1 MGKCISKNPTSLTI
15 ALSEKDLA
23 TASHI
28 LSKFNESSE
37 YIALKDKHRNQLCE
51 YFAVNDACA
60 PSNGSG
66 EVVVVHRA
74 DVGPKAKGHL
84 LQAHRCEH
92 IALDADGQ
100 QVWHLSS
107 QQENNHENTCLHS
120 PDHGT
125 AVYRLPNKS
134 NDAFENNVADDNDD
148 DNNAAQRNDDCNDYG
163 DVIESVVDDDSSY
176 TTIAIVGSGDSCH
189 HSDSLTNKY
198 FATMSIIDNNGDSNN
213 NNITNLANNN
223 HHHRQ
228 STNNNNYFVDVP
240 QNLTELLLYHHH
252 HRPHRGAQDDDTTQ
266 QAVLAMANRN
276 QHREEQEQECPAKR
290 INSSKKKLKKSK
302 EYNYVEDAENS
313 TEQSA
318 KGQTESKR
326 HSKKH
331 NAGEIQTKGTA
342 MSFGFRKN
350 LNTTPKKLKKL
361 LKGENG
367 KKKQDKCNNVCTN
380 DTEADISA
388 EQIDSAGY
396 DTADNGT
403 KFAQTNAG
411 NDGKS
416 TTGMTTTNPT
426 MTKDDNG
433 NADLLNNV
441 HFDKMG
447 AVAANNLN
455 SGNTSTVTNNTTGL
469 LTGVGGG
476 GGGGNGN
483 VLLPGAG
490 SRFGYRGPI
499 RPSSTDIT
507 SRCKNE
513 TNDNVEKNNNATA
526 GNNIKGQLV
535 SNLKRRSKSAHAGRT
550 PSTSNE
556 SDTEASAAPR
566 ATQPKTIT
574 FNLKQN
580 STIEYDR
587 RQFFEQPSM
596 SGISGRHGYGGMA
609 NSNVITTGMHNNV
622 ILRPTARLPLAST
635 TTAPATTTATAYTKY
650 TLQTVSLPKPE
661 FAVPISIN
669 VSTPTTPAST
679 SYNSSSSTSSRPRD
693 NSWNRP
699 QHPLTVAQSTAPRL
713 DSKAAKHMTNSTRRT
728 FSGSREISADSGIAS
743 LDMALDSSGSSRM
756 SSGAHKSSP
765 KRSRS
770 RPRNLQMVMNG
781 RHRFEVRDLDD
792 SLSSGD
798 SSIVEPLALPKL
810 PTENQTV
817 PLPLSGLIRSNT
829 VLSRESYE
837 SRNAENKQ
845 KQTVKLDTDLGN
857 ISQSTSRQASEEDSE
872 FVDEEKLHLDRS
884 ATEKGAKERQ
894 FKDINTCSSKTSSPG
909 SSIISSWCNAGES
922 LAANDFSTLSLD
934 SSEDS
939 NKQDNKLLEEK
950 KESAR
955 NLSFEIN
962 DDDLVTLNTDVQIST
977 LSSLTEPVTLNDE
990 IDALPKESTKL
1001 DVLSDNVMDDMVER
1015 PKTLCNSLNETKF
1028 AEMALE
1034 GSTFLL
1040 DDETS
1045 PTDSL
1050 VSSSESEGAACKQKK
1065 HKINEELQEKDIDE
1079 ISPELDLASPLSPG
1093 TPTHCSRSLSLSDCG
1108 NLIDDEIADQPALL
1122 FNQESQDG
1130 GAESGA
1136 SRRDRTDTPTLMESL
1151 SSLRNSIHSQT
1162 NRSRSA
1168 LYQAM
1173 ELSLRT
1179 PLSVR
1184 KAVMERAESLDT
1196 LSPCESIC
1204 SDDLMMDFDMAS
1216 SMDSI
1221 DRSVSIKSR
1230 SGSDLNK
1237 IDDSELFSELDRK
1250 GSDVM
1255 KELNNLLRN
1264 NSKKNK
1270 DRDITAH
1277 LPARA
1282 TRLLNRSR
1290 MQQHCTLNNDN
1301 DSDSTRSP
1309 LSSRRHH
1316 NTATSSRNSTVS
1328 SVANNY
1334 NNQGNNSSGNNT
1346 ASSSLQRR
1354 HQKQKQHQ
1362 HHHPAS
1368 SSSSAAYHQHQRDTH
1383 SSSDDLMLYDKSFRN
1398 AMIQDVLQFKKQ
1410 LLRLRKILQ
1419 ENENCL
1425 TRTETLNPF
1434 ENDNGQLFTSCGLD
1448 SKLLD
1453 DIDLAS
1459 LTSSTTDDPVQ
1470 ELSDLR
1476 RQGQVD
1482 DRDRTIRLQKNLI
1495 EQLEAEKHKTAPTS
1509 VEAPKECVTTATQT
1523 ERTRPL
1529 SIGMEGLSRSKPEYT
1544 SYTTYFPALNGTT
1557 VIQQQHH
1564 NSGQQNPGNMTQ
1576 NNNNNNQTRRHTVI
1590 STTLSNY
1597 NQQMF
1602 SQPTIMNSNKVPER
1616 RASIAWDK
1624 PIAPSYKP
1632 VKITLIGDPL
1642 KQWSSSGCVNKSQ
1655 PKCEEEEE
1663 ENVKNCNSSNGQQKQ
1678 REYHEK
1684 QYEQISKNTLI
1695 NGKCKSEDCR
1705 PVNTHSSKP
1714 LQDIVKANELFSQT
1728 TSVPPT
1734 QHQPKYQQHPYHQHQ
1749 NHAQQHHHHHSHSHH
1764 HNNHKPTVTIV

>member
-1 MGKCISKNPTSLTI
+1 MGKCISKNSTSLTI
-15 ALSEKDLA
+15 ALSDKDLA
-23 TASHI
+23 RASHI
-28 LSKFNESSE
+28 LSKFTESSE
-37 YIALKDKHRNQLCE
+37 YIALKDEHRNQLCE
-51 YFAVNDACA
+51 CFAVNDTCIQPQLGLGEKVSTISAA
-60 PSNGSG
+60 SIGSEKAEKPTQKYYCHQQSHFYGGGGAQHLG
-66 EVVVVHRA
+66 EQEF
-74 DVGPKAKGHL
+74 GHP
-84 LQAHRCEH
+84 
-92 IALDADGQ
+92 Q
-100 QVWHLSS
+100 QDTS
-107 QQENNHENTCLHS
+107 QDNTCLHS
-120 PDHGT
+120 VDYEMPTDS
-125 AVYRLPNKS
+125 RLLPPKSTSYNGPNRG
-134 NDAFENNVADDNDD
+134 NDAFQSYDDYVAVVHALSVAPRTDNKYSYSKF
-148 DNNAAQRNDDCNDYG
+148 N
-163 DVIESVVDDDSSY
+163 EPFVDDDRCEEVVDCSNFCDGKRRS
-176 TTIAIVGSGDSCH
+176 
-189 HSDSLTNKY
+189 NKY
-198 FATMSIIDNNGDSNN
+198 YAKDG
-213 NNITNLANNN
+213 TNYDQSVLANNN
-223 HHHRQ
+223 
-228 STNNNNYFVDVP
+228 NNNEATQKNNYCTGVP
-240 QNLTELLLYHHH
+240 QYLAQLLVQHQIKDLEAKAHETTEIIVECHLECDTKRANNKTMQRSQALIVANNN
-252 HRPHRGAQDDDTTQ
+252 AQ
-266 QAVLAMANRN
+266 
-276 QHREEQEQECPAKR
+276 
-290 INSSKKKLKKSK
+290 
-302 EYNYVEDAENS
+302 
-313 TEQSA
+313 
-318 KGQTESKR
+318 KGQTESKK

-350 LNTTPKKLKKL
+350 LNTTPKKLKKF
-361 LKGENG
+361 LKGENA
-367 KKKQDKCNNVCTN
+367 KKKQDKCNNIYAEG
-380 DTEADISA
+380 TEADTSDGKVGVA
-388 EQIDSAGY
+388 GTLSDVGLGGYKIDSVI
-396 DTADNGT
+396 DTSN
-403 KFAQTNAG
+403 
-411 NDGKS
+411 
-416 TTGMTTTNPT
+416 TTGTSAQFQ
-426 MTKDDNG
+426 KDDNG
-433 NADLLNNV
+433 NADLLNNI

-447 AVAANNLN
+447 AAAANALHLN
-455 SGNTSTVTNNTTGL
+455 TTTSTATS
-469 LTGVGGG
+469 GGA
-476 GGGGNGN
+476 N
-483 VLLPGAG
+483 VRLPGAG
-490 SRFGYRGPI
+490 SRFGYRGTI

-507 SRCKNE
+507 SRCQKE
-513 TNDNVEKNNNATA
+513 TNENNENNNCPPAASNT
-526 GNNIKGQLV
+526 KGVLI

-550 PSTSNE
+550 NSTSNE
-556 SDTEASAAPR
+556 SESDLSVAPR
-566 ATQPKTIT
+566 TTQPKTLT

-587 RQFFEQPSM
+587 RQFFEQQAPSAVT
-596 SGISGRHGYGGMA
+596 GGRGGSCGGMA
-609 NSNVITTGMHNNV
+609 CGNVISTGMHHNV
-622 ILRPTARLPLAST
+622 ILRPTARLPATAS
-635 TTAPATTTATAYTKY
+635 TATAYTKY

-669 VSTPTTPAST
+669 VTTPTTPASI
-679 SYNSSSSTSSRPRD
+679 SYNSSSSAASSSSRTRD
-693 NSWNRP
+693 NSWSR
-699 QHPLTVAQSTAPRL
+699 QHPLTVAQSTVHRMDP
-713 DSKAAKHMTNSTRRT
+713 KAAKHMTNSTRRT

-743 LDMALDSSGSSRM
+743 LDMALDSSGSSRV
-756 SSGAHKSSP
+756 SSATRKSSP

-810 PTENQTV
+810 PTESQTV

-837 SRNAENKQ
+837 SRNRENKQ
-845 KQTVKLDTDLGN
+845 KQIVTLTLESN
-857 ISQSTSRQASEEDSE
+857 NASQSTSRQASEEDSE
-872 FVDEEKLHLDRS
+872 SVDEEKLHLDRS
-884 ATEKGAKERQ
+884 ATEKIQKERQ

-909 SSIISSWCNAGES
+909 SSVLSSWCNAGES

-939 NKQDNKLLEEK
+939 NKQDNKLLEDQ
-950 KESAR
+950 KETER
-955 NLSFEIN
+955 KLSFEIN
-962 DDDLVTLNTDVQIST
+962 DDDLVTLNSDVQMST

-990 IDALPKESTKL
+990 IDNLPKESTNLAIL
-1001 DVLSDNVMDDMVER
+1001 DDTNNMVER
-1015 PKTLCNSLNETKF
+1015 PKSICNSLNESKF

-1179 PLSVR
+1179 PLSLR

-1237 IDDSELFSELDRK
+1237 IDDGELFSEFNRK
-1250 GSDVM
+1250 GNDVM
-1255 KELNNLLRN
+1255 QELNSLLRSH
-1264 NSKKNK
+1264 SKKNK

-1301 DSDSTRSP
+1301 DSDSARSP
-1309 LSSRRHH
+1309 LSARRRN
-1316 NTATSSRNSTVS
+1316 NTASSRNSTAS
-1328 SVANNY
+1328 SVTGHNNR
-1334 NNQGNNSSGNNT
+1334 GSGNNT
-1346 ASSSLQRR
+1346 ANSSLQRKYQQHNLHLN
-1354 HQKQKQHQ
+1354 HQ
-1362 HHHPAS
+1362 PTS
-1368 SSSSAAYHQHQRDTH
+1368 SSSYHQHQRDTH

-1419 ENENCL
+1419 E
-1425 TRTETLNPF
+1425 TETLNPF

-1448 SKLLD
+1448 SKLFD

-1482 DRDRTIRLQKNLI
+1482 DRDRTIRLQKNRI
-1495 EQLEAEKHKTAPTS
+1495 EQLEAEKHKLTPQQKFGEPAA
-1509 VEAPKECVTTATQT
+1509 EAHRECVTTATQT

-1529 SIGMEGLSRSKPEYT
+1529 SIGTEGLSRSKPEYT
-1544 SYTTYFPALNGTT
+1544 SFTTYFPAICGGDSTT
-1557 VIQQQHH
+1557 VIQQQN
-1564 NSGQQNPGNMTQ
+1564 NSGQQNQGSGA
-1576 NNNNNNQTRRHTVI
+1576 NNQTRRHTII
-1590 STTLSNY
+1590 STTLTNY
-1597 NQQMF
+1597 NHQMSSQPHPQQQQHQQ
-1602 SQPTIMNSNKVPER
+1602 QPTIHSIQPR

-1624 PIAPSYKP
+1624 QTAAVPAYKP

-1642 KQWSSSGCVNKSQ
+1642 KQWNGNGSANENLPTNDEESKKKNLINTSDSPIKQQQHNLQEQKQNMHNNNKCSSGSGNLIL
-1655 PKCEEEEE
+1655 
-1663 ENVKNCNSSNGQQKQ
+1663 NGKANMQNQQQK
-1678 REYHEK
+1678 
-1684 QYEQISKNTLI
+1684 ISN
-1695 NGKCKSEDCR
+1695 
-1705 PVNTHSSKP
+1705 VTHQQQ
-1714 LQDIVKANELFSQT
+1714 LQDLLKANELLPSAA
-1728 TSVPPT
+1728 
-1734 QHQPKYQQHPYHQHQ
+1734 QHQQQY
-1749 NHAQQHHHHHSHSHH
+1749 HHHHHHPHH
-1764 HNNHKPTVTIV
+1764 HLHHQRHQHNNLKPTVTIV